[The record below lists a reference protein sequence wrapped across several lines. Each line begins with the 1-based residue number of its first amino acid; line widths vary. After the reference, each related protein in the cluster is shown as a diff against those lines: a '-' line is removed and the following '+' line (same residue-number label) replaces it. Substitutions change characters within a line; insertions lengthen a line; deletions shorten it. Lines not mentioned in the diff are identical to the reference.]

1 MIDRIEISACTSMM
15 VGKKASLDGAT
26 YISRNEDRL
35 VAIYPKRFVVQP
47 AVTGRKETYVSPYN
61 NLTVPLPESGYRYTS
76 TPDADQSAGP
86 NEEDGF
92 NEKNVGESATERVY
106 ANERVLAYD
115 PFIKNGLAEDSMT
128 TLVLPFGISANWSK
142 STVQLKAMVSNLTIK
157 TKFCIWKL
165 SPVING
171 LRFAFLTIVTQLL
184 PTKSR
189 FRTLISM
196 IRTTICGQMAF
207 KISSKITT

>member
-1 MIDRIEISACTSMM
+1 M
-15 VGKKASLDGAT
+15 
-26 YISRNEDRL
+26 

-47 AVTGRKETYVSPYN
+47 AVTDRKETYVSPYN

-92 NEKNVGESATERVY
+92 NEKNVGESATESVY

-128 TLVLPFGISANWSK
+128 TLVLPFINSARDGVRYLGELVKKYGSAEDNG
-142 STVQLKAMVSNLTIK
+142 ANLTIK
-157 TKFCIWKL
+157 TKFGIWKL

-171 LRFAFLTIVTQLL
+171 WRFAFLTIVTQLL
-184 PTKSR
+184 PTKCDS
-189 FRTLISM
+189 
-196 IRTTICGQMAF
+196 GH
-207 KISSKITT
+207 